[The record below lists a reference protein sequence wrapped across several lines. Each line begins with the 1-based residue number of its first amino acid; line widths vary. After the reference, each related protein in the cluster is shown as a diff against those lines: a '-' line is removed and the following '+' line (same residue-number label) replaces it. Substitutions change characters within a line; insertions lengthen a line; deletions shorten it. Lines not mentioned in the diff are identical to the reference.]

1 MMHLGKNYP
10 LYNYTINNG
19 DTVCPLSVTTSEK
32 DLGFFID
39 PLLNFNDHITYTV
52 KKARSLTGMI
62 LRSIRG
68 RTKNILIPLF
78 IGIVRPV
85 LEYANPVWCPM
96 YKKDIEKIEKVQ
108 RHFTKKISGINNLT
122 YTERLKVLELP
133 SLEFR
138 RARGDMIETYKIVHG
153 IYDELTTNSLFTRN
167 HSTTRANSYKL
178 FKPRF
183 TTKKFQ
189 HFFSNRVI
197 NRWNNLPE
205 IVVDA
210 KSLNVFKNT
219 LDKHWAKM
227 RYSIDLSDF

>member
-1 MMHLGKNYP
+1 
-10 LYNYTINNG
+10 
-19 DTVCPLSVTTSEK
+19 
-32 DLGFFID
+32 
-39 PLLNFNDHITYTV
+39 
-52 KKARSLTGMI
+52 
-62 LRSIRG
+62 
-68 RTKNILIPLF
+68 
-78 IGIVRPV
+78 
-85 LEYANPVWCPM
+85 
-96 YKKDIEKIEKVQ
+96 
-108 RHFTKKISGINNLT
+108 
-122 YTERLKVLELP
+122 
-133 SLEFR
+133 
-138 RARGDMIETYKIVHG
+138 MIETYKIVHG